1 MKIRYRLRPATAPEV
16 RDYDVLTQ
24 ERPRAR
30 WQQAGMVSRFGDGSW
45 AALGTDASAWTRYRA
60 RRGQAVAD
68 MLAGRTF
75 LDK

>member
-1 MKIRYRLRPATAPEV
+1 MRIRYRLRPATAAGVP
-16 RDYDVLTQ
+16 DYDVLTQ

-30 WQQAGMVSRFGDGSW
+30 WHQAGMVSRYGRSW

-60 RRGQAVAD
+60 TRSQAVAD